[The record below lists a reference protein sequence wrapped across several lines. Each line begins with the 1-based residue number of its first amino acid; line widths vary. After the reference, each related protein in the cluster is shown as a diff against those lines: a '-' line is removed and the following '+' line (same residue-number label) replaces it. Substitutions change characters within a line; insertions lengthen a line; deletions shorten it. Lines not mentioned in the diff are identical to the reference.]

1 VKVASSPDPLEL
13 YNMASKASRP
23 DGRPVF
29 FFDIDNCLY
38 ARSTR
43 VQDFMQE
50 LIDDYFVR
58 HLGLPPHEAI
68 NLHRRYYKEHGLAIT
83 GLVEHH
89 QVDPIAYNREVDD
102 ALPLDNIIKPDAKLR
117 RLLADMDKTKVK
129 LWLFTNA
136 HITHGKRVVRLLGV
150 EDMFEGITYC
160 NYEQLPLVAKP
171 HAKMFDRAE
180 SEAGAASSEQCFF
193 VDDSLL
199 NCGHAKARGWTV
211 AHKIEEDD
219 PSPISPGGQY
229 QIRDLE
235 ELRNI
240 FPQFFVKS
248 PEMDNEK
255 DPPSQL

>member
-1 VKVASSPDPLEL
+1 
-13 YNMASKASRP
+13 MASKPSSA
-23 DGRPVF
+23 DARPVF

-43 VQDFMQE
+43 VQDLMQD

-58 HLGLPPHEAI
+58 HLALPPEEAV

-83 GLVEHH
+83 GLVAHH

-102 ALPLDNIIKPDAKLR
+102 ALPLDNIIKPDTKLR
-117 RLLADMDKTKVK
+117 QLLEDMDKTRVK

-136 HITHGKRVVRLLGV
+136 HITHGKRVVKLLGV
-150 EDMFEGITYC
+150 DDMFEGITYC

-171 HAKMFDRAE
+171 HAKMFNKAE
-180 SEAGAASSEQCFF
+180 AEAGAASSDHCYFI
-193 VDDSLL
+193 DDSLL

-211 AHKIEEDD
+211 VHKLELDD
-219 PSPISPGGQY
+219 PDPVSPGGQY

-240 FPQFFVKS
+240 FPQFFKRTQRTDTKTS
-248 PEMDNEK
+248 QK
-255 DPPSQL
+255 IPPSQL